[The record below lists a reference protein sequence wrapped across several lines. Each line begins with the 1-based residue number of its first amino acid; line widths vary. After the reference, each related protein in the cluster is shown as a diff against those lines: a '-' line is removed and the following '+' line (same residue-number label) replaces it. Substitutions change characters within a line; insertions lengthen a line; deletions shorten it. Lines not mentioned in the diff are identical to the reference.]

1 MIDVTCAIIVEGNKI
16 LVTQRSETM
25 SLPLKWEF
33 PGGKLEEGELPEA
46 CLLREIKEE
55 LDIEII
61 LLERLDT
68 IIHDYEAFTIRLL
81 PFIARLSTFKILLN
95 EHKEFK
101 WLDRTELLGL
111 DWASADEPVLK
122 EFLKLDYDTRGSL

>member
-55 LDIEII
+55 LNIEII

-68 IIHDYEAFTIRLL
+68 IIHDYETYSIRLL
-81 PFIARLSTFKILLN
+81 PFIARLSTFKILLT
-95 EHKEFK
+95 EHKQFK

-122 EFLKLDYDTRGSL
+122 EFLKLDYDTGRSL